1 MSDSETGPPVS
12 RPPVVF
18 DITECGGVSPA
29 AELIVILALL
39 SLVLL

>member
-1 MSDSETGPPVS
+1 MSDSKTGPPVS

-18 DITECGGVSPA
+18 DTTECGGNNPG
-29 AELIVILALL
+29 AELIIILALL